1 MKFKSL
7 FLKELKQEKA
17 WFMYIFPGF
26 VILELLFLSLYK
38 HYLWQCFALS
48 MIFIVVIFFAV
59 IFSASHSLVNEWK
72 LHTSQFLFSLP
83 VRGWHILLAK
93 FAVHSIVFI
102 VFSFIAFFTVYLIAK
117 GQWGESVW
125 IKSTGVVKIWLIY
138 LFVGIPSMFI
148 EVFPRITSNCFM
160 RFRKLIASFVAIV
173 LFIGFFNYL
182 LPLGW
187 KIFSFLPEATFTTS
201 MSGQVFQGVPMPP
214 DLLTIKTATSENFLP
229 GLATWFL
236 FAVLIFIGDCLL
248 LEKGEEG

>member
-17 WFMYIFPGF
+17 WFIYILPGF
-26 VILELLFLSLYK
+26 VILELLFLLFYK

-48 MIFIVVIFFAV
+48 TIFIVVIFFAV

-102 VFSFIAFFTVYLIAK
+102 IFSFIAFFTVYLIAK

-125 IKSTGVVKIWLIY
+125 IKSTDVVKLWLIY
-138 LFVGIPSMFI
+138 LCIGIPSMCI
-148 EVFPRITSNCFM
+148 EIFPRITSNCFL
-160 RFRKLIASFVAIV
+160 RFRKLVASFTAIV
-173 LFIGFFNYL
+173 LFIGFFRYF

-187 KIFSFLPEATFTTS
+187 KVFSFLPEASFNVSIPGTEIQS
-201 MSGQVFQGVPMPP
+201 SVSGDF
-214 DLLTIKTATSENFLP
+214 FP
-229 GLATWFL
+229 GLATWIL
-236 FAVLIFIGDCLL
+236 FAVLVFVGDCLL
-248 LEKGEEG
+248 LEKCEQG